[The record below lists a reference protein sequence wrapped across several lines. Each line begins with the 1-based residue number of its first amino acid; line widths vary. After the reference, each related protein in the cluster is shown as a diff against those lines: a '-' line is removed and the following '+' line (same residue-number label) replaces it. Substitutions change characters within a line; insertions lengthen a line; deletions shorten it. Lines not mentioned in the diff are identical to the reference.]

1 MPEKE
6 RRDSSESQTQRKMMD
21 EWPGKNSNEKNSV
34 GKGHFL

>member
-21 EWPGKNSNEKNSV
+21 EWPGKNEKNSV